1 MSISFTRCVRPTSAP
16 VASCIP
22 MNVTMKLRNLDK
34 RLITILLIVFVQMVG
49 ASLIIPI
56 IPLFAK
62 NEFGM
67 SPTLIALLISS
78 FYGAQ
83 FIGGPILGRWSD
95 RVGRVPVLIVSQIG
109 TVISFVMFGMAGA
122 VWVLFASRILDGLT
136 GGNIVVAQ
144 AYVTDITPK
153 EKRAQAL
160 GLVFAAFGV
169 AFFIGPAIGGLLVG
183 LGPRVPY
190 FMAAVAAAIVVIMTI
205 FTLDE
210 SMSAEDRAEHK
221 ARAERFSFAKALRV
235 KPLMLALIIVFV
247 AQSALGVVMAT
258 FALFGEAV
266 LFESNA
272 ELGVGLLLAIVGLF
286 QVLTQTALLGR
297 AIDRFGETRVM
308 SIAIAVRTISLGLFA
323 IATMVWVMGI
333 GSALFA
339 IGSGLLLPTLQAIA
353 TKTVDDSMRGG
364 VLGVY
369 QSTTSLAVII
379 STAVSGVLFGISP
392 HTPYI
397 AAFALS
403 ALSIIPALVLAQHY
417 GREPQTTSA

>member
-1 MSISFTRCVRPTSAP
+1 MD
-16 VASCIP
+16 
-22 MNVTMKLRNLDK
+22 LRNLDR

-49 ASLIIPI
+49 ASMILPI

-62 NEFGM
+62 NEFNM
-67 SPTLIALLISS
+67 SPTLITMLVAS
-78 FYGAQ
+78 FYAAQ
-83 FIGGPILGRWSD
+83 FVGGPILGRWSD
-95 RVGRVPVLIVSQIG
+95 RVGRVPVLIVSQVG
-109 TVISFVMFGMAGA
+109 TVISFIMFGLAGA

-144 AYVTDITPK
+144 AYVTDITPR

-169 AFFIGPAIGGLLVG
+169 AFFIGPAIGGILVG

-190 FMAAVAAAIVVIMTI
+190 FIAAGAAALVVVLTV

-210 SMSAEDRAEHK
+210 SMSAEERADHR
-221 ARAERFSFAKALRV
+221 AVAERLSFVEALRV
-235 KPLMLALIIVFV
+235 KPLVLALLIVFV

-258 FALFGEAV
+258 FALFGDAV

-272 ELGVGLLLAIVGLF
+272 ELGVGFLLGIVGLA
-286 QVLTQTALLGR
+286 QVLTQTALLGK

-308 SIAIAVRTISLGLFA
+308 AIAIVVRTISLGLFA
-323 IATMVWVMGI
+323 VATMVWVAGI

-339 IGSGLLLPTLQAIA
+339 VGSGLLLPTLQALA
-353 TKTVDDSMRGG
+353 TRSVDDSMRGG

-369 QSTTSLAVII
+369 QSTTSLAVIM
-379 STAVSGVLFGISP
+379 STAVSGTLFAISP
-392 HTPYI
+392 HTPYVV
-397 AAFALS
+397 AFVLS
-403 ALSIIPALVLAQHY
+403 GLSLIPALMLAGHY
-417 GREPQTTSA
+417 RRVQQVATS